1 MPRSLVPN
9 QFDYAG
15 IYVEGK
21 RNRFRFHKPVL
32 SAGCSGMLRPMG
44 DPIPAFPGTKFDLKS
59 HMVIQ
64 SNTMVV
70 PPLDGMYLDVFAV
83 WVPHRIV
90 WTHMPQFLGENDQTA
105 WTQALNLSYPSIAF
119 SSLNNSLAN
128 GFNDVNV
135 PLTDIDLGNFFLSPQ
150 YGIFDPNVTSVS
162 AIYSKTINVLA
173 YRGYYA
179 IWNHFFRDEN
189 YQRPV
194 LFSKTD
200 SGGSGEFGYALLDY
214 KIKNAD
220 PIYGHITAL
229 VGSIGA
235 GAFYNYALMMPVN
248 KFHDAFT
255 SVLPQPQFGNA
266 VEIGLAG
273 TAPVNFFGNA
283 ALGSGYTNLQIGE
296 GSSVSPYGASLF
308 ATPSG
313 TRIGVNAIADLSQAS
328 GVNINQLRA
337 SVMYQRYLE
346 ALARGGRRVPEFY
359 EVIYGVKNSDVL
371 KDYPRMLSHTRYQ
384 LSVNQVVATADSSGS
399 GWSSHLGDR
408 GGYSFSNLRDIP
420 LCEFEAT
427 EFGYIHILYCVRA
440 DNRYSQAVPEHFF
453 RSTLMDEYNPFFDHI
468 GDVGVPSYMV
478 NSSAS
483 TDSNFG
489 YQEAWWFIRTQIGLT
504 TGPLNKNYGSLSYW
518 ILGEKF
524 SSSLVACTPSYLVF
538 NPAVMDD
545 NFVSHYEVY
554 PQFVFDSLIF
564 GKVAGRISQRSIPGI
579 VGRI

>member
-32 SAGCSGMLRPMG
+32 SAGCSGMLRPLG

-90 WTHMPQFLGENDQTA
+90 WTHMPQFLGENDTTA
-105 WTQALNLSYPSIAF
+105 WTQSLNLSYPSITF
-119 SSLNNSLAN
+119 GLLNRSLRAL
-128 GFNDVNV
+128 FNDDS
-135 PLTDIDLGNFFLSPQ
+135 LSDIDLGNLFLSPQ
-150 YGIFDPNVTSVS
+150 YGIFDPSVNEDDS
-162 AIYSKTINVLA
+162 AIYGKNINILA

-194 LFSKTD
+194 LFSKGD
-200 SGGSGEFGYALLDY
+200 IGNSGEFGYCLLNYLHKGLGSFYDNILNADIGVGVTFAKALL
-214 KIKNAD
+214 
-220 PIYGHITAL
+220 
-229 VGSIGA
+229 
-235 GAFYNYALMMPVN
+235 MPVN

-255 SVLPQPQFGNA
+255 SLLPQPQFGNA

-273 TAPVNFFGNA
+273 TAPVNFFGA
-283 ALGSGYTNLQIGE
+283 SSLGSGYTNLQIGE

-408 GGYSFSNLRDIP
+408 GGYSLSNLRDIP

-453 RSTLMDEYNPFFDHI
+453 RSSLMDEYNPFFDHI

-478 NSSAS
+478 NSSAD
-483 TDSNFG
+483 TDTNFG

-518 ILGEKF
+518 TLGEKF
-524 SSSLVACTPSYLVF
+524 DSSLVVCTPSYLVF
-538 NPAVMDD
+538 NPAVMND
-545 NFVSHYEVY
+545 NFISNYDTY